1 MSMINEKEIMMSSEE
16 IRQAVT
22 ATRARVLKVSLEDK
36 IKMNC
41 SHRNQNGTGKL
52 AVVPRVIKVTNG
64 QGGFTE
70 KKVLQCSIC
79 GSIIEQITEAEY
91 RQIMESVPAVMTK
104 VINYVKTFD
113 RKWSEDER
121 QFLVLAQFCT
131 MNLLMLFES
140 TITEARKSKNKDNN
154 QGPRKMVTSGSIFG
168 SRY

>member
-1 MSMINEKEIMMSSEE
+1 MNNMINEKEIMMTAED
-16 IRQAVT
+16 IRNAVA
-22 ATRARVLKVSLEDK
+22 ATRARVLKISMEDK

-41 SHRNQNGTGKL
+41 NHRSQQGKL
-52 AVVPRVIKVTNG
+52 SVVPRVIKVTNG
-64 QGGFTE
+64 QGGFVE

-91 RQIMESVPAVMTK
+91 RQIMESLPSVVTK

-140 TITEARKSKNKDNN
+140 TITEARKNKNKDGNN